1 MTTLPRRSLFSTALA
16 LAFSLGHG
24 AYAADYPNRPITM
37 VVPAAAGGTTDI
49 VARLAGQADQGA
61 RSAGDRGQ

>member
-49 VARLAGQADQGA
+49 VARLAGQELTKEL
-61 RSAGDRGQ
+61 GQQVSGQ